1 MMFRSLII
9 VFLAVTNLVTLQG
22 QKIQLLKEINPTN
35 TLGSFPQYSSTYL
48 VNNGILY
55 FLADDGSKGVEVW
68 RTDGTTA
75 GTYLLKDI
83 APGNKALYSVN
94 FSALGTKVIIG
105 AEYNSVYNVY
115 ISDGTVDGTIL
126 LKSLGKT
133 ASGEEMVTVGDNVY
147 FKAYSSL
154 TNNCLWK
161 TDGTIAGTIPVV
173 DNQGKYVYDPK
184 TLSEH
189 NGILYFLGIV
199 ANQGD
204 NLWRSNGQGDGTY
217 PIKILDPN
225 NTNVLLVSRIV
236 STPIGAF
243 FDVDKS
249 TKPEIWIT
257 DGTTNGTHI
266 VKDSVSYYL
275 TNRIPSFAYLNGK
288 FYFKSENAE
297 LWSTD
302 GTSAGTKL
310 VKNIYPNNI
319 YDGIVRMDTFQSKL
333 IFTSEQS
340 SKEQLWVSDGTNQ
353 GTQRITTFN
362 SNKVNS
368 NTVPFAK
375 YGNDLFLVGNANFQ
389 NELWKTDGTTAA
401 LAYDFDLNYSS
412 DPRDLVVL
420 GDKII
425 FFAGFN
431 GTNTELYYYLDPL
444 VSSSVPNGNAE
455 QFKVYPNPAH
465 DHFTISKDITLD
477 ENTPIRLIG
486 PDGRLVQQWL
496 QAATDRQFSIPSL
509 PKGLYVVT
517 GRAKAGN
524 TITSKI
530 IIE

>member
-1 MMFRSLII
+1 MKLII
-9 VFLAVTNLVTLQG
+9 TFFCVAVLFFSSDLQG

-35 TLGSFPQYSSTYL
+35 TLGSFPQYSNTYL

-83 APGNKALYSVN
+83 APGNKALYSAN
-94 FSALGTKVIIG
+94 FSDLGTKVIIG
-105 AEYNSVYNVY
+105 AQYNSVYNVY

-126 LKSLGKT
+126 LKSLGIT
-133 ASGEEMVTVGDNVY
+133 GFGQEMVTVGDNVF

-154 TNNCLWK
+154 TGNCLWK
-161 TDGTIAGTIPVV
+161 TDGTITGTIPVI
-173 DNQGKYVYDPK
+173 DNQGKYVYSPEI
-184 TLSEH
+184 LSEH
-189 NGILYFLGIV
+189 NGILYFLGDV
-199 ANQGD
+199 PNQGV
-204 NLWRSNGQGDGTY
+204 NLWRSNGQSAGTF
-217 PIKILDPN
+217 PIKSLDPDN
-225 NTNVLLVSRIV
+225 SNILINKII

-243 FDVDKS
+243 FDVRKS

-257 DGTTNGTHI
+257 DGTTDGTHI

-275 TNRIPSFAYLNGK
+275 ANNIPSYAYLNGK

-302 GTSAGTKL
+302 GTSSGTKL

-319 YDGIVRMDTFQSKL
+319 YDEIVRMDTFQSKL

-340 SKEQLWVSDGTNQ
+340 SKEQLWISDGTNL

-368 NTVPFAK
+368 NTVPFAT
-375 YGNDLFLVGNANFQ
+375 YGNNLFLVGNTNFQ

-401 LAYDFDLNYSS
+401 LAFDFDLNYSS

-444 VSSSVPNGNAE
+444 VSSSVPKGNAE

-486 PDGRLVQQWL
+486 LDGRLVHQWL
-496 QAATDRQFSIPSL
+496 QSSSDRQFSIPSL
-509 PKGLYVVT
+509 PKGLYILT
-517 GRAKAGN
+517 GRTKAGN
-524 TITSKI
+524 TVSSKI

>member
-83 APGNKALYSVN
+83 APGNKALSSAN

-126 LKSLGKT
+126 LKSLGIT
-133 ASGEEMVTVGDNVY
+133 GFGQEMVTVGNNVY

-154 TNNCLWK
+154 TNSCLWK
-161 TDGTIAGTIPVV
+161 TDGTIAGTIPVL
-173 DNQGKYVYDPK
+173 DNLGKYVYSPEI
-184 TLSEH
+184 LSEH
-189 NGILYFLGIV
+189 NGILYFKTIV
-199 ANQGD
+199 LNQGEQ
-204 NLWRSNGQGDGTY
+204 LWRSNGESSGTY
-217 PIKILDPN
+217 PIFALESIGANPTFHK
-225 NTNVLLVSRIV
+225 IV
-236 STPIGAF
+236 STPLGAF
-243 FDVDKS
+243 FDLYTSNKNQ
-249 TKPEIWIT
+249 IWIT
-257 DGTTNGTHI
+257 DGTTTGTHL
-266 VKDSVSYYL
+266 VRDSLFFYL
-275 TNRIPSFAYLNGK
+275 YPRRHNWAFLNGK
-288 FYFKSENAE
+288 FYFDTGDSK

-302 GTSAGTKL
+302 GTSSGTKL
-310 VKNIYPNNI
+310 VKNIYPNNVLASI
-319 YDGIVRMDTFQSKL
+319 IRIDTFHSKL
-333 IFTSEQS
+333 IFTIDQS
-340 SKEQLWVSDGTNQ
+340 NKEQLWVSDGTEQ

-362 SNKVNS
+362 SNDVNS
-368 NTVPFAK
+368 DIVPFAT
-375 YGNDLFLVGNANFQ
+375 YGNNLFLVGNANFQ

-509 PKGLYVVT
+509 PKGLYVLT
-517 GRAKAGN
+517 GRTKAGN